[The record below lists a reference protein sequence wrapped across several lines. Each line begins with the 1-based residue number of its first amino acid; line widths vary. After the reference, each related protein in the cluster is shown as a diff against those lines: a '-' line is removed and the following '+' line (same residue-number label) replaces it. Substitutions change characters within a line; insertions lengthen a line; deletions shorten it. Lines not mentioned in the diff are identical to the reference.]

1 MKLYLVQHGE
11 AVDKSVDPQRPLSE
25 AGIKIV
31 ERVAALITRAEAAP
45 KCILHSG
52 KTRARQTAELFSEH
66 AATGTAVIDVD
77 GIAPL
82 DDVEAFADRIA
93 GFGDEIMVCGHQPF
107 MGKLVSHLL
116 FGKAEVSSVEF
127 LPGTL
132 ARLDRGEGG
141 HWVLCWLVRPEMLD
155 QG

>member
-25 AGIKIV
+25 AGIEDV
-31 ERVAALITRAEAAP
+31 GRVAALVTRAGAVLGR
-45 KCILHSG
+45 ILHSG
-52 KTRARQTAELFSEH
+52 KTRARQTADIFSEH
-66 AATGTAVIDVD
+66 AGTGTTVTDID

-82 DDVEAFADRIA
+82 DDVAAFAEQIA
-93 GFGDEIMVCGHQPF
+93 GFGDETMVCGHQPF

-116 FGKAEVSSVEF
+116 FGKAETASVEF

-132 ARLDRGEGG
+132 VRLDRGEAGD
-141 HWVLCWLVRPEMLD
+141 WVLCWLVRPEMLD
-155 QG
+155 